1 MNTDMQNRIMA
12 LEARISELEQQ
23 LARTQER
30 ESIHIDRIECRE
42 LRIVSDV
49 GEPLV
54 TIKSHEEL
62 ESGIIRIFD
71 KTGLVLVSIC
81 ADDQGG
87 TLAVCPTHKTS
98 PNPEEA
104 LSVEMFVDDNGNGR
118 LSVCD
123 NEGDDRVTMSVASPS
138 LGSAGLVTIHGAV
151 DNRERVVIGCN
162 PQTDAGS
169 IKTYDGTW
177 QETHSL
183 ENEPGDLRLI
193 GPHPEYY
200 SDFRQHRDTLKRIE
214 EKLQN
219 ETDENQK
226 RSLNIKKSVISEF
239 ISQNE
244 SNETQ

>member
-12 LEARISELEQQ
+12 LEARLSEIEQH
-23 LARTQER
+23 LAPTQER

-54 TIKSHEEL
+54 TIKAHEEL

-81 ADDQGG
+81 ADDHGG

-98 PNPEEA
+98 PSPEDA
-104 LSVEMFVDDNGNGR
+104 LSVEIFVDDNGNGR

-123 NEGDDRVTMSVASPS
+123 NEGEDRVTMSVADPS
-138 LGSAGLVTIHGAV
+138 LGSAGRVTIHGAV
-151 DNRERVVIGCN
+151 DNHERVVIGCN
-162 PQTDAGS
+162 PETDAGS

-177 QETHSL
+177 HERHSL

-200 SDFRQHRDTLKRIE
+200 SDFRQHRQTLKRIE

-219 ETDENQK
+219 EPDENQ
-226 RSLNIKKSVISEF
+226 RRLLNIKKTVLSEF
-239 ISQNE
+239 ISEKE
-244 SNETQ
+244 SNAPQ